1 MYIFKYKVRFYND
14 IDHKY
19 ELAEGYVFGER
30 EPDVME
36 SLAKEYG
43 ADDIDRT
50 EITPIDEIVVPIF
63 ETKGFEAEC
72 RKQIEE
78 EIEGRPW

>member
-1 MYIFKYKVRFYND
+1 MYLFKYKVRFYNG
-14 IDHKY
+14 IDHRY

-43 ADDIDRT
+43 VDDIDRT
-50 EITPIDEIVVPIF
+50 EITPIDGVVAPIF
-63 ETKGFEAEC
+63 ETKGIGAES
-72 RKQIEE
+72 RKQTEE